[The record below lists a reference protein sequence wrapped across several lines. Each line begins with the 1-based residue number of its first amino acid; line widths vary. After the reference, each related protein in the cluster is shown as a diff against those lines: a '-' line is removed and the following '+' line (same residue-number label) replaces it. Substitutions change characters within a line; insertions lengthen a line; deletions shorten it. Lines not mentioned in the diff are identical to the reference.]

1 MEPSLK
7 SIENP
12 NHGNVLSV
20 LKAFRFFNHT
30 CYVLSITL
38 KWLCSICEKVIS
50 YIYTFVGNFMCTLI
64 FSANFTATPFETF
77 WFMKYALFWFLY
89 QCSKK
94 KTDQNVFFLKVGKT
108 RFFDNCK
115 YVSSPKS
122 YTLQSHI
129 TTSGKKSVVSP
140 SIPNA
145 CMLSKFIHFQVRT
158 MCVLVF
164 PVNLLLVVLKSKC
177 VHSDINVIS

>member
-89 QCSKK
+89 QLGESLNCFWYIKYHF
-94 KTDQNVFFLKVGKT
+94 TLGWRRCC
-108 RFFDNCK
+108 RFSMRKYHLDDN
-115 YVSSPKS
+115 
-122 YTLQSHI
+122 LE
-129 TTSGKKSVVSP
+129 
-140 SIPNA
+140 A
-145 CMLSKFIHFQVRT
+145 
-158 MCVLVF
+158 
-164 PVNLLLVVLKSKC
+164 
-177 VHSDINVIS
+177 